1 VITQREKNVICMLL
15 IPTDSGY
22 TVEYDFD
29 TNVLKNETQNEVP
42 TKEN

>member
-1 VITQREKNVICMLL
+1 MLL
-15 IPTDSGY
+15 ISIDSGY

-29 TNVLKNETQNEVP
+29 TNVLKNETQNEVS